1 MARIRSIKPSF
12 FRHEA
17 LFEAEQ
23 ETGFPLRVAFAGL
36 WTSADREGRF
46 AWSPRALKLDC
57 LPYDDVDFARVLDA
71 LVTRGFI
78 MQYRVDGT
86 LYGYIPTWKAHQVIN
101 NRESGSVLPIPSETN
116 TLTREARVGHA
127 TGTRLC
133 NYQGEGKGREGEVRK
148 KDAAPDGA
156 HSAQDQGRQDHPD
169 KSTADDPWKHFFA
182 RGSEVLGPR
191 AGGILTNLKKA
202 KDGVLSHAM
211 SALEMAAGTS
221 DPKSYV
227 MAIVNRS
234 GANSMLEN
242 QYPPE
247 RDPRL

>member
-1 MARIRSIKPSF
+1 MARIRSIKPDF
-12 FRHEA
+12 
-17 LFEAEQ
+17 
-23 ETGFPLRVAFAGL
+23 
-36 WTSADREGRF
+36 WTSEQVMEC
-46 AWSPRALKLDC
+46 SP
-57 LPYDDVDFARVLDA
+57 
-71 LVTRGFI
+71 VTRLMFI
-78 MQYRVDGT
+78 GMWNFADDHGRIPANPKTIKAQVFPIDEGITSENVRGMVDELSTNGLVLRYT
-86 LYGYIPTWKAHQVIN
+86 VDNKDFLLITGWRHQKIDK
-101 NRESGSVLPIPSETN
+101 RQPAKYPPPPESLPEHSPNVPRMVSTDRIGS
-116 TLTREARVGHA
+116 
-127 TGTRLC
+127 
-133 NYQGEGKGREGEVRK
+133 EGKVRK

>member
-1 MARIRSIKPSF
+1 MARIRSIKPDF
-12 FRHEA
+12 
-17 LFEAEQ
+17 
-23 ETGFPLRVAFAGL
+23 
-36 WTSADREGRF
+36 WTSEQVMAC
-46 AWSPRALKLDC
+46 SP
-57 LPYDDVDFARVLDA
+57 
-71 LVTRGFI
+71 VTRLLFI
-78 MQYRVDGT
+78 GMWNFADDHGRLPANPKTIKAQVFPGDEDITSENVRRMVDELSTNGLVMLYEVDNKQYLLITGWR
-86 LYGYIPTWKAHQVIN
+86 HQKIDK
-101 NRESGSVLPIPSETN
+101 RQDARFPDPPRTFDERSTN
-116 TLTREARVGHA
+116 APRWVSTDRIGADT
-127 TGTRLC
+127 
-133 NYQGEGKGREGEVRK
+133 NEVRK
-148 KDAAPDGA
+148 KDAAPSGA
-156 HSAQDQGRQDHPD
+156 HSAQGQGRQDHPD